1 MELQIVTTYS
11 DIKENEVKYLK
22 KNIEEIACNIFRIK
36 DSTSNK
42 ISFERVSDIQGGYTV
57 CVSIISD
64 ELGKNAGK
72 LLVKFKDEVVIVI
85 SKIHKGFSK
94 EKLQTRVGV
103 YQERLSEIKE
113 KNNMSSKSSTDEYD
127 YENKSKQ
134 FIPEEPLYS
143 FDRVILSEETK
154 NKIEESLSIVMYE
167 QKVFEEWGVYEIQPN
182 PSSCLSFYGPSG
194 TGKTMA
200 AEAVA
205 QKLGKKILKVSY
217 ADVESKYHGEGP
229 KMVKAIFLAAQNN
242 DAILFFDEAD
252 SLLSKRLTNV
262 TQGSEQA
269 INSMRSQ
276 ILICLEQFHG
286 IVIFATN
293 LVINYDKAFLTRL
306 ISVEFKLPDVEQRK
320 RIWDV
325 HIRPQDDGKPHRLK
339 IPLANDVDT
348 SLLAEKYEFVGREIR
363 NAVIKSCVRAAME
376 KKDVVEQK
384 DFIYG
389 CEVISKEK
397 ETLELAQDY
406 TKGASSPIQDAIKK
420 VIVEKV
426 KKREIEKDSSID
438 INVNDNSQ

>member
-1 MELQIVTTYS
+1 I
-11 DIKENEVKYLK
+11 
-22 KNIEEIACNIFRIK
+22 
-36 DSTSNK
+36 
-42 ISFERVSDIQGGYTV
+42 
-57 CVSIISD
+57 SIISD
-64 ELGKNAGK
+64 DLGQNAGK
-72 LLVKFKDEVVIVI
+72 LLVKFKDEVVNII
-85 SKIHKGFSK
+85 EKIHKGFSK
-94 EKLQTRVGV
+94 ENLQTRVGV
-103 YQERLSEIKE
+103 YQERMSERKD
-113 KNNMSSKSSTDEYD
+113 KNITPSKTPADEYD

-143 FDRVILSEETK
+143 FDRVILSEETR
-154 NKIEESLSIVMYE
+154 NKIEESLAIVLYE
-167 QKVFEEWGVYEIQPN
+167 QKVFEEWGLYEIQPN

-320 RIWDV
+320 LIWNV
-325 HIRPQDDGKPHRLK
+325 HIKPLDDGKSHKLN
-339 IPLANDVDT
+339 IPLSNDVNINE
-348 SLLAEKYEFVGREIR
+348 LAEKYEFVGREIR
-363 NAVIKSCVRAAME
+363 NAVVKACIKAAMNC
-376 KKDVVEQK
+376 KNVVEQT
-384 DFIYG
+384 DFIDACNDIAEEKSKLNSAKDYTNNINS
-389 CEVISKEK
+389 ELPDSIKEK
-397 ETLELAQDY
+397 
-406 TKGASSPIQDAIKK
+406 IKQNLK
-420 VIVEKV
+420 SKIIESESV
-426 KKREIEKDSSID
+426 KQIEEPR
-438 INVNDNSQ
+438 

>member
-11 DIKENEVKYLK
+11 DLTEKEIQYLK
-22 KNIEEIACNIFRIK
+22 KSIEEIACKSFSIK
-36 DSTSNK
+36 NNTTNK
-42 ISFERVSDIQGGYTV
+42 ISFEKVSAIQGGYTV
-57 CVSIISD
+57 YISIFSD
-64 ELGKNAGK
+64 ELGQNAGK
-72 LLVKFKDEVVIVI
+72 LLVKFKDEVVNII
-85 SKIHKGFSK
+85 EKIHKGFSK
-94 EKLQTRVGV
+94 ENLQTRVRV
-103 YQERLSEIKE
+103 YQERMSERKD
-113 KNNMSSKSSTDEYD
+113 KNNTPSKTPTDEYD

-143 FDRVILSEETK
+143 FDRVILSEETR
-154 NKIEESLSIVMYE
+154 NKIEESLAIVLYE
-167 QKVFEEWGVYEIQPN
+167 QKVFEEWGLYEIQPN

-306 ISVEFKLPDVEQRK
+306 ISVEFKLPGVEQREL
-320 RIWDV
+320 IWNV
-325 HIRPQDDGKPHRLK
+325 HIKPQNDGKKHKLN
-339 IPLANDVDT
+339 IPLAEDVDI
-348 SLLAEKYEFVGREIR
+348 SFLAEKYDFVGREIR
-363 NAVIKSCVRAAME
+363 NAVIKSCVKAAMG
-376 KKDVVEQK
+376 KKDFVEQS

-389 CEVISKEK
+389 CEVIAKEK
-397 ETLELAQDY
+397 EALMMAQDY
-406 TKGASSPIQDAIKK
+406 TKGVSSPLQDAIKK
-420 VIVEKV
+420 VIVDKV
-426 KKREIEKDSSID
+426 KKQGNSNETASETKDVE
-438 INVNDNSQ
+438 N